1 MKRNITRGICAFLT
15 GVLCRSSFGIM
26 ADMTPVKAEEVRD
39 EDVSV
44 DVTVTDDES
53 DAEVEAEK
61 NYILSFNGNGS
72 TSGSMADITVKGQEN
87 YPVPKCTFK
96 KKGYTFTGWYIQGSS
111 HFFKLGEEIILSAW
125 DDTAD
130 ADSNVAIRL
139 TAQWTLTP
147 YKITYKL
154 GGGTNAKGNPLT
166 YTYDSKRKITLSEPT
181 RDGYSFVGWYT
192 SSSYKTRV
200 KTISTNRTGNITLY
214 AKWKKDK
221 YAAYKNL
228 LKEKYIG
235 KNAFFWMGDING
247 DGVKELVIA
256 DYSGPGSYDWQYIIC
271 TMKKGKIS
279 DTVYESTRGTLKY
292 YKSSKCIVN
301 MNVDG
306 GSLSATPGTSF
317 NNYYTLSNGKFKYS
331 ERKSLKGTGKTI
343 SPKYKVTNTNIN
355 KYCK

>member
-1 MKRNITRGICAFLT
+1 MKRNAKKGLCAFLA
-15 GVLCRSSFGIM
+15 GVLFASALSI
-26 ADMTPVKAEEVRD
+26 ATDITPVKAEEINY
-39 EDVSV
+39 EDTSV
-44 DVTVTDDES
+44 DVTMPDDES
-53 DAEVEAEK
+53 DTEVEAEK

-154 GGGTNAKGNPLT
+154 SGGTNAKGNPLT
-166 YTYDSKRKITLSEPT
+166 YTYDKNRKITLAEPT
-181 RDGYSFVGWYT
+181 RDGYAFVGWYT
-192 SSSYKTRV
+192 NSSYKTRV

-221 YAAYKNL
+221 YSAYKNL
-228 LKEKYIG
+228 LKEKYSG
-235 KNAFFWMGDING
+235 KNAYFWMGDING

-256 DYSGPGSYDWQYIIC
+256 DYSGAGSYDWQYVIC
-271 TMKKGKIS
+271 TMKNGKIS
-279 DTVYESTRGTLKY
+279 DTITENTRGTLKY
-292 YKSSKCIVN
+292 FKSSKCIAN
-301 MNVDG
+301 LNVSA
-306 GSLSATPGTSF
+306 GSLSATSGTTY
-317 NNYYTLSNGKFKYS
+317 NNYYTLNNGKFKYN
-331 ERKSLKGTGKTI
+331 ERISPKGTGKTI
-343 SPKYKVTNTNIN
+343 LPKYKVTSSNIN